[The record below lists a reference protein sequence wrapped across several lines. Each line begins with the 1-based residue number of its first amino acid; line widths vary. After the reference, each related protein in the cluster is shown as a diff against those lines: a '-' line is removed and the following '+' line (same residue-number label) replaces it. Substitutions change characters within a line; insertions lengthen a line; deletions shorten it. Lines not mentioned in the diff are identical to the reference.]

1 MSKRQHY
8 LWSKK
13 EGTEAL
19 RIIASIS
26 WGCVGDGGA
35 GISLS
40 SSQSNGIYVQ
50 RSSLQHG
57 NKYLSPPVT
66 HCHSL
71 ASYSLRHL
79 SIFAI
84 CVFIFPFPPFAAHSF
99 NHSHKQS
106 EKDPQSLFFSPV
118 FTITF
123 IQCTVVDVALQPNGV
138 LFIQS
143 EINLVRMFI

>member
-19 RIIASIS
+19 KIIASIS

-50 RSSLQHG
+50 RSSLQQG

-84 CVFIFPFPPFAAHSF
+84 CVFIFPFPRSSF
-99 NHSHKQS
+99 SFLQPIPSITVTNRAKRI
-106 EKDPQSLFFSPV
+106 LRVFFSPV

-123 IQCTVVDVALQPNGV
+123 IQCTVVDVAL
-138 LFIQS
+138 
-143 EINLVRMFI
+143 